1 MARCSVPFFII
12 IRIFFCLFLY
22 ISFEEDPT
30 AQRPRKEETPLDG
43 NGILAFFQGILGQ
56 MQPCCQL
63 QEQRRLRFCFLP
75 LFTPKFPL
83 GFAYLEVGGTFSPG
97 FSHTFARGLIYR
109 RHYRSFEVSFPFGL
123 SLQHGRNISSA
134 ICTGK
139 DCNCGFQSDIK
150 ISIL

>member
-1 MARCSVPFFII
+1 MRGRRRIQKMRGGGRNGAARNEKTRKDPGWRGAADAEERLARCSVPFFII

-30 AQRPRKEETPLDG
+30 AQRPRKEEAPLDG

-83 GFAYLEVGGTFSPG
+83 GFAYLEVGGDFFTRFLP
-97 FSHTFARGLIYR
+97 Y
-109 RHYRSFEVSFPFGL
+109 
-123 SLQHGRNISSA
+123 
-134 ICTGK
+134 ICTWA
-139 DCNCGFQSDIK
+139 DLSEALPIF
-150 ISIL
+150 